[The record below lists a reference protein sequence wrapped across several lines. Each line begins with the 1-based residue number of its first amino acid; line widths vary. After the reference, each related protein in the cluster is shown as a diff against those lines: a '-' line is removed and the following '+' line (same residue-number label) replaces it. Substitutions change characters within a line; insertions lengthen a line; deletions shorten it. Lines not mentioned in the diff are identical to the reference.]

1 MAMTKIDRL
10 IADTLGPRDE
20 ITLRGECRILKAE
33 KHLTGVQLL
42 EEGEVSCDKGIARPS
57 KKEHMWNARFERA
70 RVVRRH
76 ETTIEV
82 EVFSVEARRDIEEET
97 LLRTVLV
104 AL

>member
-1 MAMTKIDRL
+1 MSMTKIDRL
-10 IADTLGPRDE
+10 IADTLGPRDD
-20 ITLRGECRILKAE
+20 ITLRGECRIFKTE
-33 KHLTGVQLL
+33 KRLTGVQLL
-42 EEGEVSCDKGIARPS
+42 EKGVVSCDEGIARPS

-82 EVFSVEARRDIEEET
+82 EVFSVEARRDVEEET

>member
-1 MAMTKIDRL
+1 MGMTKIDKL
-10 IADTLGPRDE
+10 IADTLGPRNDVV
-20 ITLRGECRILKAE
+20 LRGECRILKTE
-33 KHLTGVQLL
+33 KRLSGVQLL

-57 KKEHMWNARFERA
+57 KKEHMWCARFDRA
-70 RVVRRH
+70 RVTRRH

-82 EVFSVEARRDIEEET
+82 EIFSVEARRDIEEET

>member
-1 MAMTKIDRL
+1 MAMTKIDKL
-10 IADTLGPRDE
+10 IADTLGPRDD

-33 KHLTGVQLL
+33 KRLTGVQLL

-57 KKEHMWNARFERA
+57 KKEHMWNARFDRA

-76 ETTIEV
+76 KTTIEV
-82 EVFSVEARRDIEEET
+82 EVFSVEAHNDVEEEK